1 MNLETDRLKNGN
13 KLIKDVIEPNK
24 LKDSQEYFALA
35 LLKILFPEKYK
46 NLLKKNMDRPDL
58 KDVSNNFGVE
68 VTTADSE
75 NDNEDNRLLSIYRKN
90 NKKEIKKVLEKH
102 GNIICDTGMATRIVS
117 GGGYKTKYDNCLLT
131 KSIYKKIISVKKYIS
146 NFEYVDLVVI
156 KNEIVPSIWEDEI
169 FNCVDEIVKNN
180 EMVFRNIFIIYKNY
194 CYCIF
199 SKAYHKKIYIK
210 KTDRL
215 RVLGRLT
222 AEGVI
227 KMEDEEWN

>member
-75 NDNEDNRLLSIYRKN
+75 NDNEDNRLL
-90 NKKEIKKVLEKH
+90 
-102 GNIICDTGMATRIVS
+102 
-117 GGGYKTKYDNCLLT
+117 
-131 KSIYKKIISVKKYIS
+131 
-146 NFEYVDLVVI
+146 
-156 KNEIVPSIWEDEI
+156 
-169 FNCVDEIVKNN
+169 
-180 EMVFRNIFIIYKNY
+180 
-194 CYCIF
+194 
-199 SKAYHKKIYIK
+199 
-210 KTDRL
+210 
-215 RVLGRLT
+215 
-222 AEGVI
+222 
-227 KMEDEEWN
+227 